1 MLASDILP
9 PRTTSARGTMA
20 MLKRLEDDSVGRYR
34 FQLLP
39 QSSVKDYLARGGQNQ
54 ESRVSLVSG
63 RQYQESRVSP
73 VDGGNANGK
82 GGPNPSD
89 WSWLPDSARKSPT
102 GLALL
107 YTKQSDAEFSP
118 RLAIAPPFP
127 IESEMETTDR
137 EYLRHFIDPP
147 LHVGIILIRYG
158 YVAIAV
164 AHDESLVLTKTE
176 TRWVP
181 NRHRAGGQSANRF
194 KRSREKWAREFFD
207 KSARLAADRFGKCKH
222 RIDYLIFGGDRHVI
236 SQFLQRA
243 KLPDKL
249 TERVLTRRLNTH
261 RPNREALKT
270 AVREAW
276 SSTIY
281 ELAA

>member
-1 MLASDILP
+1 
-9 PRTTSARGTMA
+9 MA
-20 MLKRLEDDSVGRYR
+20 MLKRLEDDSAGCYR

-39 QSSVKDYLARGGQNQ
+39 PSSVKDYLARGG
-54 ESRVSLVSG
+54 R
-63 RQYQESRVSP
+63 SRVSP

-82 GGPNPSD
+82 GGSTPSD

-107 YTKQSDAEFSP
+107 HTKESDTDFAP

-127 IESEMETTDR
+127 IESETETTDR
-137 EYLRHFIDPP
+137 EYLRRFIDPP

-207 KSARLAADRFGKCKH
+207 KSARLAADRFGKYKH

-236 SQFLQRA
+236 NQFLQRA

-249 TERVLTRRLNTH
+249 SERVLTRRLNTH
-261 RPNREALKT
+261 RPNRDALKT

-281 ELAA
+281 ELAAREM